1 MKTLLLVAASATVLF
16 TGCASTPRNDTTA
29 YDDNVDFRKVAAIDH
44 VARVRGVT
52 VKWVNYPQKKSPAVG
67 VVPAMDPTGT

>member
-1 MKTLLLVAASATVLF
+1 MKTLLLVADSATVLI
-16 TGCASTPRNDTTA
+16 TGCATTPKNDTTA

-52 VKWVNYPQKKSPAVG
+52 VKWINYPQKKSTAVG
-67 VVPAMDPTGT
+67 VAPTMDPTGT